1 MLSKLLEMFFLAFSD
16 ADNNHNSQYLLNS
29 YYVPQ
34 THIIS
39 FKP

>member
-1 MLSKLLEMFFLAFSD
+1 MLSKLLEMFFFAFSD
-16 ADNNHNSQYLLNS
+16 ADNHNSQYLLNS

-39 FKP
+39 FTP